1 MASVA
6 VDHVIGTIMSALQE
20 EATLLVG
27 IKDELEEIS
36 KELVSMRSFLQDA
49 ERNKVMS
56 KGEETWVAEVRDT
69 AHQIEDLIDEY
80 MYYMY
85 RKQYSTVAHRI
96 FLTPK
101 SLLEKRRIAS
111 KLQQI
116 NKNIIGMD
124 ERRKRFGNDHVEGS
138 NAHCDLTLYPRDSA
152 VFMKEDDVVG
162 FVDESR
168 LLKTWLIDGEKH
180 LTLISVV
187 GMGGSGKTTLVA
199 KTCNNE
205 TAKSYFDCYAWVTV
219 SQTYARDD
227 LLRKLIKECHESG
240 KARVPNDLGT
250 KDFKDLV
257 EYLIGYL
264 KHKKYLVILDDV
276 WDISLWENIK
286 ASLPNNEFGSRIIFT
301 TRNEDVGSF
310 SSNVRSHMLTIKPLK
325 NEEAW
330 DLFCKKAFFS
340 NPDKSCPEE
349 LKPLALELVGKCDG
363 LPLAIVALG
372 GVMSSK
378 KSTSEWSSVWDN
390 LNWQLNSNPR
400 LEIVKSILLLSFN
413 YLPSPLKY
421 CFLYCCLFPE
431 DYKIRRQRLIR
442 LWIAEGFIQ
451 NVDRTTPN
459 EVAESYFMEL
469 TLRSMLQVGSRNA
482 CGRPRACQMHDLLRE
497 IGISMLEREKFG
509 VVYDGKIKI
518 KECQLH
524 QARRLSIQTTNGDL
538 QSYGNMRRLRS
549 LLVFV
554 DSSVSF
560 SSTSLPNLKLMRS
573 LDLENV
579 AINILPEGLGTLLN
593 LRYLNLRGTQVQ
605 KLPKSIGKL
614 RNLESLDITNT
625 KVKELPSEVAE
636 LQNLYHLI
644 MWSKGIANNLGD
656 FLYLN
661 GLQVPFKI
669 SKLKKLQVLYYIE
682 AKGDIIRQL
691 GSMTQLRRMGISNL
705 READEHDLCSSIL
718 NLKLIRTLRLYVNN
732 EAEFLRMD
740 ALETPP
746 PQLQKLGLH
755 GKLERVPHWFCSLQ
769 NLTSLGLLGSSLEED
784 QLPHVAA
791 LPNLGRVTLINSFV
805 GENLH
810 FYSGFAK
817 LKELYLFKFRQLKG
831 IIIEKGAMPDIQKL
845 WIDSCFALDAVPRG
859 IEFLTNLQTMWL
871 TNFSSSLI
879 DMKSIDRSKLQHIP
893 NVNIIDTI
901 GRVLFLNS
909 DSSGG
914 NGSRDGESFVLSQYL
929 QVCHFFK

>member
-1 MASVA
+1 MASVV
-6 VDHVIGTIMSALQE
+6 VDHVIGTIMTALQE

-69 AHQIEDLIDEY
+69 AHQIEDLVSDTADLIDEY

-85 RKQYSTVAHRI
+85 RKQYSTGTHRI

-101 SLLEKRRIAS
+101 SLLEERRIAS
-111 KLQQI
+111 KLRQI

-138 NAHCDLTLYPRDSA
+138 NDHCDLTLYPRDSA

-199 KTCNNE
+199 KPCNNE
-205 TAKSYFDCYAWVTV
+205 SAKSYFDCYAWVTV

-227 LLRKLIKECHESG
+227 LLRKLIKECHESR

-264 KHKKYLVILDDV
+264 KHKKYLVILDD
-276 WDISLWENIK
+276 
-286 ASLPNNEFGSRIIFT
+286 FGSRIIFT
-301 TRNEDVGSF
+301 TRNEDMGSF
-310 SSNVRSHMLTIKPLK
+310 SSNVRSLMLIIKPLK
-325 NEEAW
+325 NEEPW

-378 KSTSEWSSVWDN
+378 KSTREWSSVWDN
-390 LNWQLNSNPR
+390 LNWQLNNNPR

-431 DYKIRRQRLIR
+431 DYKIRRERLIR

-459 EVAESYFMEL
+459 EVAERYFMEL

-482 CGRPRACQMHDLLRE
+482 CGRPRACQIHDLLRE

-524 QARRLSIQTTNGDL
+524 QGRRLSIQTTNGDL

-554 DSSVSF
+554 DSSVYF
-560 SSTSLPNLKLMRS
+560 SNTSLPNLKLMRS

-579 AINILPEGLGTLLN
+579 AINTLPEGLGTLFN
-593 LRYLNLRGTQVQ
+593 LRYLNLRGTQVE

-625 KVKELPSEVAE
+625 NVKELPSEVAE

-644 MWSKGIANNLGD
+644 MWNKRIANDLGD
-656 FLYLN
+656 FLYFN
-661 GLQVPFKI
+661 GVQVPFKI

-718 NLKLIRTLRLYVNN
+718 NLKLIRTLRLCVNN
-732 EAEFLRMD
+732 EAEFLRVD

-769 NLTSLGLLGSSLEED
+769 NLTSLGLLGSRLEED
-784 QLPHVAA
+784 PLPHVAA

-845 WIDSCFALDAVPRG
+845 WIDSCFGLDAVPRG
-859 IEFLTNLQTMWL
+859 IEFLTNLQIMWL

-879 DMKSIDRSKLQHIP
+879 DLKSIDRSKL
-893 NVNIIDTI
+893 
-901 GRVLFLNS
+901 
-909 DSSGG
+909 
-914 NGSRDGESFVLSQYL
+914 
-929 QVCHFFK
+929 

>member
-20 EATLLVG
+20 EATLLVD

-69 AHQIEDLIDEY
+69 AHQIEDLIDDY
-80 MYYMY
+80 MYDMY
-85 RKQYSTVAHRI
+85 RKQYSTGARRI
-96 FLTPK
+96 FLTLK
-101 SLLEKRRIAS
+101 SLLEKLRIAS
-111 KLQQI
+111 KLRQI

-124 ERRKRFGNDHVEGS
+124 ERRKRFENDHIEGF
-138 NAHCDLTLYPRDSA
+138 NDHCHLTLYPRDSA

-168 LLKTWLIDGEKH
+168 LLKTWLVDGEKH
-180 LTLISVV
+180 LNLLSVV

-378 KSTSEWSSVWDN
+378 KSTREWSSVWDN
-390 LNWQLNSNPR
+390 LNWQLNNNPR

-459 EVAESYFMEL
+459 EVAERYFMEL
-469 TLRSMLQVGSRNA
+469 TLRSMLQVESRNA
-482 CGRPRACQMHDLLRE
+482 RGRPKACKMHDFLRE

-509 VVYDGKIKI
+509 VVYDEKVKINK
-518 KECQLH
+518 CQLH
-524 QARRLSIQTTNGDL
+524 QARRLSIQTTNWDL
-538 QSYGNMRRLRS
+538 QSFDNMTRLHS

-560 SSTSLPNLKLMRS
+560 SNTSSPNLKLMRS

-579 AINILPEGLGTLLN
+579 AINSLPEVLGTLFN
-593 LRYLNLRGTQVQ
+593 LRYLNLRGTQVE

-625 KVKELPSEVAE
+625 NVKELPSEVAE

-644 MWSKGIANNLGD
+644 MRSKGITNNL
-656 FLYLN
+656 
-661 GLQVPFKI
+661 
-669 SKLKKLQVLYYIE
+669 
-682 AKGDIIRQL
+682 
-691 GSMTQLRRMGISNL
+691 
-705 READEHDLCSSIL
+705 
-718 NLKLIRTLRLYVNN
+718 
-732 EAEFLRMD
+732 
-740 ALETPP
+740 
-746 PQLQKLGLH
+746 
-755 GKLERVPHWFCSLQ
+755 ERF
-769 NLTSLGLLGSSLEED
+769 
-784 QLPHVAA
+784 
-791 LPNLGRVTLINSFV
+791 FV
-805 GENLH
+805 
-810 FYSGFAK
+810 FQWSA
-817 LKELYLFKFRQLKG
+817 
-831 IIIEKGAMPDIQKL
+831 
-845 WIDSCFALDAVPRG
+845 S
-859 IEFLTNLQTMWL
+859 
-871 TNFSSSLI
+871 
-879 DMKSIDRSKLQHIP
+879 
-893 NVNIIDTI
+893 TI
-901 GRVLFLNS
+901 
-909 DSSGG
+909 
-914 NGSRDGESFVLSQYL
+914 
-929 QVCHFFK
+929 

>member
-1 MASVA
+1 
-6 VDHVIGTIMSALQE
+6 
-20 EATLLVG
+20 
-27 IKDELEEIS
+27 
-36 KELVSMRSFLQDA
+36 
-49 ERNKVMS
+49 
-56 KGEETWVAEVRDT
+56 
-69 AHQIEDLIDEY
+69 

-85 RKQYSTVAHRI
+85 RKQYSTGTHRI

-101 SLLEKRRIAS
+101 SLLEERRIAS
-111 KLQQI
+111 KLRQI

-138 NAHCDLTLYPRDSA
+138 NDHCDLTLYPRDSA

-199 KTCNNE
+199 KPCNNE
-205 TAKSYFDCYAWVTV
+205 SAKSYFDCYAWVTV

-227 LLRKLIKECHESG
+227 LLRKLIKECHESR

-264 KHKKYLVILDDV
+264 KHKKYLVILDD
-276 WDISLWENIK
+276 
-286 ASLPNNEFGSRIIFT
+286 FGSRIIFT
-301 TRNEDVGSF
+301 TRNEDMGSF
-310 SSNVRSHMLTIKPLK
+310 SSNVRSLMLIIKPLK
-325 NEEAW
+325 NEEPW

-378 KSTSEWSSVWDN
+378 KSTREWSSVWDN
-390 LNWQLNSNPR
+390 LNWQLNNNPR

-431 DYKIRRQRLIR
+431 DYKIRRERLIR

-459 EVAESYFMEL
+459 EVAERYFMEL

-482 CGRPRACQMHDLLRE
+482 CGRPRACQIHDLLRE

-524 QARRLSIQTTNGDL
+524 QGRRLSIQTTNGDL

-554 DSSVSF
+554 DSSVYF
-560 SSTSLPNLKLMRS
+560 SNTSLPNLKLMRS

-579 AINILPEGLGTLLN
+579 AINTLPEGLGTLFN
-593 LRYLNLRGTQVQ
+593 LRYLNLRGTQVE

-625 KVKELPSEVAE
+625 NVKELPSEVAE

-644 MWSKGIANNLGD
+644 MWNKRIANDLGD
-656 FLYLN
+656 FLYFN
-661 GLQVPFKI
+661 GVQVPFKI

-718 NLKLIRTLRLYVNN
+718 NLKLIRTLRLCVNN
-732 EAEFLRMD
+732 EAEFLRVD

-769 NLTSLGLLGSSLEED
+769 NLTSLGLLGSRLEED
-784 QLPHVAA
+784 PLPHVAA

-845 WIDSCFALDAVPRG
+845 WIDSCFGLDAVPRG
-859 IEFLTNLQTMWL
+859 IEFLTNLQIMWL

-879 DMKSIDRSKLQHIP
+879 DLKSIDRSKL
-893 NVNIIDTI
+893 
-901 GRVLFLNS
+901 
-909 DSSGG
+909 
-914 NGSRDGESFVLSQYL
+914 
-929 QVCHFFK
+929 